1 MAEERKTDELEEAGV
16 NVEMDEHEDSS
27 ESSADD
33 QSEKEEQNETHIK
46 ELQQTVVILM
56 SEQETPVLTTLHHII
71 AHINATDVCVFLDFL
86 FVECPDCLCVVCV
99 LIIAT
104 TQRGPKRLTYSI

>member
-86 FVECPDCLCVVCV
+86 CLLSV
-99 LIIAT
+99 LIV
-104 TQRGPKRLTYSI
+104 YVWCVS